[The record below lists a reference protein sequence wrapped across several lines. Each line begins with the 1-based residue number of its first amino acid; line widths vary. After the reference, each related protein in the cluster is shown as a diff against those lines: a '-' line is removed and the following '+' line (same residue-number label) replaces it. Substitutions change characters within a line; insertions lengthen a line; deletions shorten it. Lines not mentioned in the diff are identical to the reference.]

1 LTRQTRP
8 WTAAAAA
15 AWHAPNNRIGIT
27 FTIMDYQALAAHIG
41 GDARRI

>member
-15 AWHAPNNRIGIT
+15 AWHAPNNRIRMP
-27 FTIMDYQALAAHIG
+27 FTIMDYQALAAQIG
-41 GDARRI
+41 ADARRI